1 MTIEEERRQLLEEHV
16 VPERRGMLGGRSI
29 ETSTN
34 GRLQKTTFAATCDV
48 CGHYP
53 LDSFDM
59 CFSCHCRLC
68 ADCSVR
74 MNGIPYCRQ
83 HLMEILP
90 LSRNSYKVLLCVKS
104 GIDDATKIRD
114 ITKMSKD
121 DVKGSVAFLVER
133 KFISSSGLFAFLK
146 REITADGTH
155 ALSVYKSVYGRE
167 EDVKEVEEQFAEEG
181 EDGE

>member
-1 MTIEEERRQLLEEHV
+1 
-16 VPERRGMLGGRSI
+16 
-29 ETSTN
+29 
-34 GRLQKTTFAATCDV
+34 
-48 CGHYP
+48 
-53 LDSFDM
+53 
-59 CFSCHCRLC
+59 
-68 ADCSVR
+68 
-74 MNGIPYCRQ
+74 
-83 HLMEILP
+83 MEILP